1 MKRILIIT
9 ICGCL
14 SGLFWGCGDK
24 VLDWQPETDSV
35 APRTVTN
42 VQVENLPGAAR
53 FTYSLPDDEDLIF
66 VEAVYTINGKEQRTS
81 ASVYTNSL
89 TIYGFGST
97 DAQTVQLFCVD
108 RSRNYSDPVEVRI
121 NPLTPPV
128 TSIFESMVMNPT
140 FGGISLKWDNP
151 TEADISVWILAAD
164 STGVLAEAETVYTS
178 AANGQFKLRGLE
190 AVENMFGVYVR
201 DRWNNLSDTMF
212 STLTPLYEEKIDSR
226 FFKRL
231 ALPRDENDAGQFPRM
246 FDGNIAVGMYT
257 TVDVML
263 APVFFTIDL
272 GQVVLLSRYK
282 LWHRKVNPYNNCSP
296 KIWKVYGTLNPDMS
310 NTDTEYWVNSYQKDW
325 VLLSD
330 VNDIS
335 IYKPSGSDSQN
346 TSEDLAAAL
355 AGFDLECMNENV
367 PVRYLRFEITENWAM
382 PVRSVIGEIEF
393 YGAPV
398 E

>member
-1 MKRILIIT
+1 M
-9 ICGCL
+9 
-14 SGLFWGCGDK
+14 FWGCGDK

>member
-1 MKRILIIT
+1 
-9 ICGCL
+9 
-14 SGLFWGCGDK
+14 
-24 VLDWQPETDSV
+24 
-35 APRTVTN
+35 
-42 VQVENLPGAAR
+42 
-53 FTYSLPDDEDLIF
+53 
-66 VEAVYTINGKEQRTS
+66 
-81 ASVYTNSL
+81 
-89 TIYGFGST
+89 
-97 DAQTVQLFCVD
+97 
-108 RSRNYSDPVEVRI
+108 
-121 NPLTPPV
+121 
-128 TSIFESMVMNPT
+128 
-140 FGGISLKWDNP
+140 
-151 TEADISVWILAAD
+151 
-164 STGVLAEAETVYTS
+164 
-178 AANGQFKLRGLE
+178 
-190 AVENMFGVYVR
+190 VENMFGVYVR